1 MRNLTVFLAVFLCLS
16 GGPLFPAPT
25 LPGRYYRFERLT
37 PRTGANTIET
47 GFSSICQDKAGFLWF
62 GTSSGLARYDGCRF
76 VQFIPSAGATPASA
90 PIGVYPVMIS
100 RSGTLW
106 LGTSGH
112 GLFSYSA
119 DAGAFAQYRQ
129 DLKVSGAHNND
140 IVLAVQED
148 REGGLWIGTRLRGLK
163 RFDPNTGAFADTGLG
178 PGVEVVWDVLAD
190 RKGNIWVGT
199 LEAGLFRIDPRTGNA
214 ARFRFSSA
222 DPGSLGSDTVWTVYE
237 DRDGTIWAGTKN
249 GGLNRFDPARGSFV
263 RFYGGGDSSRDL
275 RSQTITAIAE
285 DRSGKLWLGT
295 ISDGLRIWDR
305 ATGEYVICRNDPQDP
320 ESLGDNGVT
329 SIFEDAG
336 GVIWVGTVR
345 GGLNKCLAGRAKF
358 PHYKHNPADPRSLP
372 RNDVRAL
379 WADDAGSIW
388 VGLKPGLERLDG
400 RTGRVSRYLGSASG
414 NKDPGETSVL
424 AVTGDAR
431 GRIWVGTETGGL
443 ARLDPGTG
451 TLARYRHDPRDPN
464 SLSNNKVNALRAD
477 PGSPDILW
485 VGTHQG
491 LNRFDTRTGRWVRY
505 LNDPLEAHSLSGSII
520 TAICPDRAGFLWV
533 GTRWGLN
540 RLDRETGAC
549 ERFVARLE
557 VPPGTGLNDNIV
569 RCILVGRDGTL
580 WVGTDGGL
588 NRLDKSRA
596 GWRAFGQKEGLA
608 GELINGIQ
616 EDADGLLWIS
626 TNRGLSRFNPVTGT
640 FWNFGLHDG
649 LQGRSFSPGAS
660 FKGADGRM
668 FFGGAN
674 GFNAFAPAEIA
685 PDPFVP
691 PVAWTAFRRNNR
703 EVRLPRPLSTLRALS
718 LPYKFPFVTFEFAAL
733 SFAAPEMNT
742 LVYRLEPRDG
752 DWVPLDPDNSVSL
765 ADLGA
770 GRYTLRVKAANPDG
784 RWNDQG
790 LGIAIE
796 VAAPFWRSWWFLLL
810 VVAVV
815 ASGAASLAALRKRI
829 RASSLA
835 AGEDLDGVVEA
846 FDLTAREREILR
858 LVLQGASNKDI
869 ERRLF
874 ISSSTVRNHIYN
886 IYQKLGV
893 RNRVELIRRVA
904 RDSRKRP

>member
-1 MRNLTVFLAVFLCLS
+1 MRTLKISLALVLCLS
-16 GGPLFPAPT
+16 GGALFPAPA

-37 PRTGANTIET
+37 PRTGANTSET
-47 GFSSICQDKAGFLWF
+47 GFSSICQDREGFLWF
-62 GTSSGLARYDGCRF
+62 GTSSGLARYDGYRF
-76 VQFIPSAGATPASA
+76 AQLIPSSGAEPAPA
-90 PIGVYPVMIS
+90 PIGVYPVLIS

-112 GLFSYSA
+112 GLFSYSPET
-119 DAGAFAQYRQ
+119 GAFAQYRQ
-129 DLKVSGAHNND
+129 AVNASGSHNDD

-148 REGGLWIGTRLRGLK
+148 TEGGLWVGTRLRGLS
-163 RFDPNTGAFADTGLG
+163 RFDPDKGTFSRFPLG
-178 PGVEVVWDVLAD
+178 PGVDVIWDALAD
-190 RKGNIWVGT
+190 RKGTIWVGT
-199 LEAGLFRIDPRTGNA
+199 LDAGLFRIDPRSGNTVH
-214 ARFRFSSA
+214 FHSSPG
-222 DPGSLGSDTVWTVYE
+222 DPHSLGSDTVWTVFE
-237 DRDGTIWAGTKN
+237 DREGTIWAGTKN
-249 GGLNRFDPARGSFV
+249 GGLNRYDPAQNAFV
-263 RFYGGGDSSRDL
+263 RFFGAGHLPRDL
-275 RSQTITAIAE
+275 ASQTISAIAE
-285 DRSGKLWLGT
+285 DRTGRIWLGT
-295 ISDGLRIWDR
+295 TSDGLRIWDR
-305 ATGEYVICRNDPQDP
+305 ATGEYVVCKNDPQDP
-320 ESLGDNGVT
+320 ESLGDNSVT
-329 SIFEDAG
+329 SIFEDVG

-345 GGLNKCLAGRAKF
+345 GGLNKCLAGRVKF
-358 PHYKHNPADPRSLP
+358 PHYKHNPLNPQSLS

-379 WADDAGSIW
+379 RGDGSGTLW
-388 VGLKPGLERLDG
+388 VGLKDGLERFDG
-400 RTGRVSRYLGSASG
+400 TTGRVTRFLDQPFGKT
-414 NKDPGETSVL
+414 NPGEATVL
-424 AVTGDAR
+424 SILSDSR
-431 GRIWVGTETGGL
+431 GRVWLGTEAGGL
-443 ARLDPGTG
+443 ARLDPGAG
-451 TLARYRHDPRDPN
+451 TIVRYRHDPRDPN
-464 SLSNNKVNALRAD
+464 SLSNNKVNALWAD
-477 PGSPDILW
+477 TDSPDVLW
-485 VGTHQG
+485 IGTHQG
-491 LNRFDTRTGRWVRY
+491 LNRFDTRTGRWTRY

-520 TAICPDRAGFLWV
+520 TAICGDRAGSLWV

-540 RLDRETGAC
+540 KLDRTTGEC
-549 ERFVARLE
+549 ERFVGRLE
-557 VPPGTGLNDNIV
+557 DPPGTALTNNIV
-569 RCILVGRDGTL
+569 HCILEGRDGAL
-580 WVGTDGGL
+580 WIGTEGGL
-588 NRLDKSRA
+588 NGFDPAKGA
-596 GWRAFGQKEGLA
+596 WRAFGEKEGLA
-608 GELINGIQ
+608 GEVICGVQ
-616 EDADGLLWIS
+616 EDATGTLWIS
-626 TNRGLSRFNPVTGT
+626 TNRGLSSLDPARDVFR
-640 FWNFGLHDG
+640 NFGLHDG
-649 LQGRSFSPGAS
+649 LQGRSFNPGAS

-718 LPYKFPFVTFEFAAL
+718 LPYKFPLVTFEFAAL

-784 RWNDQG
+784 RWNDQS

-810 VVAVV
+810 VAAVV

-829 RASSLA
+829 RASPLA

-893 RNRVELIRRVA
+893 RNRLELIRRVA
-904 RDSRKRP
+904 RDARKRP